1 MEDFLPNLP
10 EQTVGLPPVNEL
22 HALSLANH
30 LVTLYTT
37 KSITDIS
44 VKCGDETFDL
54 HSPVLSHGSGYFRRV
69 FADDQAEITLEFT
82 PSIESSTFQII
93 VDSLYTGIVSGM
105 TEGNVTSILEASFH
119 MEIKHAFH
127 ACVEFMLKHMD
138 LENCLEYWLSARV
151 CRNSKV
157 QDSSIEL
164 IGRHL
169 DDVSRSP
176 DFLNLQSNTVIDIF
190 SDDKLQVASEVQVYE
205 AAMAWIKDDPESR
218 EQELSYILDAIRLP
232 LLPKAYLI
240 NTVGKEV
247 MIEENPEAVKKYS
260 KALASQ
266 LGGESKR
273 IKGRHNAL
281 NGMRGGYEK
290 VSKSFRVSMMA
301 KPKISSPVGSIPVGG
316 YFANCCTSE
325 DEDSMPQH
333 GMFEDTRSSIV
344 LGAQN
349 IGTGVQHGAQKLG
362 ASAQEAMSC
371 LGSSSKSFRESMMAK
386 SKISSP
392 VRSIPVGGYFANCCT
407 SEDEDGMPQH
417 GMFEDTRSSIV
428 LGAQNIGTGVQ
439 HGAQKLG
446 ASAQEAMSGLGSSLK
461 ILRKSIT
468 NPETF
473 NNLGKRHV
481 GGYWLDV
488 NEEEIRDENCAQD
501 QEENDGSLQ
510 FDDSSNTLQRSFSV
524 GEPLDEVP
532 EVNEEDLSDGR
543 SFDMDG
549 LSEEFPE
556 ILKSGDDDDEQ
567 AVNEESRVVGE
578 DLLDLLDDDSQT
590 KGDLIDPFDH
600 KDLTSPQKE
609 NGEINDNNAVKASD
623 EERDENGN
631 IFFDV

>member
-325 DEDSMPQH
+325 DED
-333 GMFEDTRSSIV
+333 
-344 LGAQN
+344 
-349 IGTGVQHGAQKLG
+349 
-362 ASAQEAMSC
+362 
-371 LGSSSKSFRESMMAK
+371 
-386 SKISSP
+386 
-392 VRSIPVGGYFANCCT
+392 
-407 SEDEDGMPQH
+407 GMPQH